1 MSNGREFDKPGA
13 YQVRVKGTLD
23 ESKSGWFD
31 GFAIIPQ
38 ADNET
43 LLTGSVA
50 DQISLHGL
58 LSRIRDLGLPLLSV
72 VRVDA
77 TASAEERS
85 FTGGESRCTQ

>member
-13 YQVRVKGTLD
+13 YRVRVKGTLD
-23 ESKSGWFD
+23 ESKSDWFD

-43 LLTGSVA
+43 LPTGSVA

-58 LSRIRDLGLPLLSV
+58 LSRVRDLGLPLLSV
-72 VRVDA
+72 VRVEA
-77 TASAEERS
+77 ARFREGNHSEEE
-85 FTGGESRCTQ
+85 G